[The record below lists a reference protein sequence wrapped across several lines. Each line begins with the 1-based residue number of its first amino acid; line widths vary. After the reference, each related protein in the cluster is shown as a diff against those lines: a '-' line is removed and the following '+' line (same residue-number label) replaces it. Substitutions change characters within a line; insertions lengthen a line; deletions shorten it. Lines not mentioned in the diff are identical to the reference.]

1 MVEGDVLT
9 CNFVPAIYSE
19 KLTYTATII
28 DYFGNEKTSEVI
40 FQKGMGKVAFTVR
53 HSEQY
58 KVILTI
64 SNGAESRN
72 VSLAE
77 WVYTDENAVS
87 WQ

>member
-1 MVEGDVLT
+1 
-9 CNFVPAIYSE
+9 
-19 KLTYTATII
+19 
-28 DYFGNEKTSEVI
+28 
-40 FQKGMGKVAFTVR
+40 MGKVAFTVR
-53 HSEQY
+53 HPEQY

-64 SNGAESRN
+64 SNGVESRN